1 MTTAALAD
9 VHSTTYDTTPIP
21 YKHYSVDHIQ
31 PHDRTTIIH
40 DLRNM
45 VDEAEATSLHEF
57 SMADIINSAE
67 QQR

>member
-9 VHSTTYDTTPIP
+9 VHSTAYDIAPTS

-31 PHDRTTIIH
+31 PHNKTKIIH

-45 VDEAEATSLHEF
+45 VDEAETTSLHDF
-57 SMADIINSAE
+57 SMADIINNAE

>member
-9 VHSTTYDTTPIP
+9 VHTTAYDITPVS

-31 PHDRTTIIH
+31 SYDRTTIIH

-45 VDEAEATSLHEF
+45 VDEAEATSLYEF
-57 SMADIINSAE
+57 SMADIIDSAE
-67 QQR
+67 Q